1 MGYSTLVIV
10 KLRSSYFEVRCEAPG
25 CLATLR
31 VGATRDYHHATQ
43 SLARRAQDGLISHGW
58 TKDRRGLDMCPEHSR
73 LQWAEPRHSP
83 SGHTQHSAGDLTWDS
98 PKLHPDP
105 GRAPS

>member
-1 MGYSTLVIV
+1 VGYSTLVIV

-31 VGATRDYHHATQ
+31 VGATRDYHQATQ

-73 LQWAEPRHSP
+73 LQRAEPRQGP
-83 SGHTQHSAGDLTWDS
+83 GGHPQHSAGDLTLAS

-105 GRAPS
+105 GRTTS